1 MLIKT
6 RGIVIRTMKF
16 KESGLICDI
25 YTEELGLRSYIVSGV
40 YNKKGKSKAAYFH
53 PLSQLCLVV
62 YEREN
67 KDLNRLKEYEL
78 DKVFQQIPFDFIKGT
93 LALFLTEILRNTL
106 KEKTPN
112 ATLFDFL
119 DTWIEYLE
127 QLPEQHLAHFPLY
140 FLIEMSDLLGFG
152 QTGDFE
158 EDGLYFDLR
167 EGVFVTF
174 PPIHQDYMDQ
184 EQSEYYKKVLKA
196 RENLG
201 NMPLTR
207 SQRMILLEKL
217 LQYYKLHTDHFKDIK
232 SAEIIS
238 RVLR

>member
-6 RGIVIRTMKF
+6 RGIVIRTLKF

-40 YNKKGKSKAAYFH
+40 YSKKGKSKAAYFH
-53 PLSQLCLVV
+53 PLSQLNLVV
-62 YEREN
+62 YERED
-67 KDLNRLKEYEL
+67 KDLNRLKECEL

-112 ATLFDFL
+112 PALFEFL
-119 DTWIEYLE
+119 DTWIGHLE
-127 QLPEQHLAHFPLY
+127 QLPDQYLAHFPLY
-140 FLIEMSDLLGFG
+140 FLVEMSDLLGFG
-152 QTGDFE
+152 QTDVFDDAGV
-158 EDGLYFDLR
+158 YFDLR
-167 EGVFVTF
+167 EGVFVAD
-174 PPIHQDYMDQ
+174 PPIHQDYMDE
-184 EQSEYYKKVLKA
+184 EQSGYYKKVLTA
-196 RENLG
+196 RKDLSS
-201 NMPLTR
+201 MPLTR
-207 SQRMILLEKL
+207 SQRMILLDKIL
-217 LQYYKLHTDHFKDIK
+217 HYYKLHTDHFKTIK